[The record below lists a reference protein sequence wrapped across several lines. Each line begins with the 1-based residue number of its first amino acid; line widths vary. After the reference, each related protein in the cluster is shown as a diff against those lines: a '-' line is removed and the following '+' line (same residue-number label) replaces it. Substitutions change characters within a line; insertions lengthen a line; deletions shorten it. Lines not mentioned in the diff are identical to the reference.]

1 MIKLT
6 RQSGEV
12 FALNAELIR
21 YVESGAGTYVT
32 LTTGERLIVREAMDE
47 VMQRAVRYQQSKFLL
62 PLPRVE
68 QAFGRP

>member
-12 FALNAELIR
+12 FVLNAELIR
-21 YVESGAGTYVT
+21 YIESGAGTFVT
-32 LTTGERLIVREAMDE
+32 LTTGERLIVRESLDE

-62 PLPRVE
+62 PLPR
-68 QAFGRP
+68 AA